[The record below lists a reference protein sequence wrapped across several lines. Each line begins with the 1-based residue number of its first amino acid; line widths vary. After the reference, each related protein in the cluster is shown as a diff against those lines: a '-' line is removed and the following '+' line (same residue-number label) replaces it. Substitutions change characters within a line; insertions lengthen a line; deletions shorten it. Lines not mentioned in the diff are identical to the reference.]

1 MFKKLASWQ
10 IAGRYRDVDP
20 FLFELIPQ
28 PIESLVWRD
37 VDRAGMAFGFL
48 SAAMGGAT
56 VMQIAFRIRFEY
68 CRLSF
73 SAPLSLKPS

>member
-28 PIESLVWRD
+28 PIE
-37 VDRAGMAFGFL
+37 
-48 SAAMGGAT
+48 
-56 VMQIAFRIRFEY
+56 
-68 CRLSF
+68 
-73 SAPLSLKPS
+73 